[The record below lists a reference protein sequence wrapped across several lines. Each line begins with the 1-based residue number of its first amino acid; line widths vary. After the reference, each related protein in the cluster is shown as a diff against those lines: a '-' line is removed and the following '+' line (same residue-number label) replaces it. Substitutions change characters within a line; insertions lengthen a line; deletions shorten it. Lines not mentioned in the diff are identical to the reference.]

1 MIKTSSTIGLVKTET
16 LARDGDRERRI
27 AEMMGFE
34 ERTRVLSA
42 LLSQEARLRRRVLV
56 LQSPR
61 AAARLMELER
71 EARP

>member
-16 LARDGDRERRI
+16 LARDSDRERRI

-42 LLSQEARLRRRVLV
+42 LLSQEARLRRRVLI

>member
-1 MIKTSSTIGLVKTET
+1 MKTET
-16 LARDGDRERRI
+16 LARDSDRERRI

-42 LLSQEARLRRRVLV
+42 LLSQEARLRRRVLI